1 MKKIPFRKYPSTTSL
16 QCFET
21 TARHLSFTQAA
32 KELHMT
38 QSAVS
43 KQVAL
48 LESVLETE
56 VFIRQKQRL
65 LLTPVGQQF
74 LQETREILSKIEDSV
89 LNVLAHGSE
98 AATLHIVTHPTFGS
112 RWLMRKLKGFGAAHP
127 NIHLDIHDELGD
139 FCSRAYSDMD
149 IGFLHGG
156 GTWPGLKSIK
166 LFESDFVAVC
176 APNVEV
182 PPLIAICHQGCTLI
196 QSRIRTRA
204 WTEYLFSQGISCE
217 DTLKGPRFDSFFA
230 VIHAALAGCGFA
242 LVPEL
247 LVREELVSGRLK
259 IAWPH
264 RLQSDGAYYMVY
276 SQNMEYTP
284 HVKAMIDWI
293 LARVDETVV
302 STESHATT

>member
-1 MKKIPFRKYPSTTSL
+1 MKKIPFRKYPSTSSL
-16 QCFET
+16 QCFEA

-65 LLTPVGQQF
+65 TLTPVGQKF
-74 LQETREILSKIEDSV
+74 LEETREILSKIEDSV

-98 AATLHIVTHPTFGS
+98 AATLRIVTHPTFGS
-112 RWLMRKLKGFGAAHP
+112 RWLMKKLKGFGAAHP

-139 FCSRAYSDMD
+139 FCNRAYSDMD
-149 IGFLHGG
+149 IGFLHGC
-156 GTWPGLKSIK
+156 GTWPGLQSVK
-166 LFESDFVAVC
+166 LLSGDFVAVC
-176 APNVEV
+176 APGIDV
-182 PPLIAICHQGCTLI
+182 PPLEAICNQGCTLI
-196 QSRIRTRA
+196 QSRIRPRA
-204 WTEYLFSQGISCE
+204 WTEYLFNQGISCE

-230 VIHAALAGCGFA
+230 VIHAALAGCGVA

-247 LVREELVSGRLK
+247 LIKEELDSGRLK
-259 IAWPH
+259 IAWPY
-264 RLQSDGAYYMVY
+264 RLQVDGAYYMVY
-276 SQNMEYTP
+276 PQNMKYAP
-284 HVKAMIDWI
+284 HIKTMVDWI
-293 LARVDETVV
+293 LKQLDEPTSSDDVG
-302 STESHATT
+302 

>member
-1 MKKIPFRKYPSTTSL
+1 MKKIPFRKYPSSTSL
-16 QCFET
+16 QCFEAS
-21 TARHLSFTQAA
+21 ARHMSFTQAA

-48 LESVLETE
+48 LEGLLEKE

-65 LLTPVGQQF
+65 LLTPVGQKF
-74 LQETREILSKIEDSV
+74 LEETREILSKIEDSV

-98 AATLHIVTHPTFGS
+98 AATLHIVTHPTFGA
-112 RWLMRKLKGFGAAHP
+112 RWLMNKLKGFGAAHP

-139 FCSRAYSDMD
+139 FCSQANPAMD
-149 IGFLHGG
+149 IGFLQGV
-156 GTWPGLKSIK
+156 GTWPGVQSIK
-166 LFESDFVAVC
+166 LCESDFIAVC

-182 PPLIAICHQGCTLI
+182 PPLSDIAAQQGCTLI
-196 QSRIRTRA
+196 QSRIRPHA
-204 WTEYLFSQGISCE
+204 WTEYLLAQGISCE
-217 DTLKGPRFDSFFA
+217 DTMKGPRFDSFFA

-247 LVREELVSGRLK
+247 LVQEELVSGRLK
-259 IAWPH
+259 MAWPY
-264 RLQSDGAYYMVY
+264 RLKAEGAYYMVY
-276 SQNMEYTP
+276 YKNMEYAP

-293 LARVDETVV
+293 LARIDGE
-302 STESHATT
+302 